1 MSITVILAPVST
13 IATPVLSRTRMGDH
27 HSGSFDVLGLEPVV
41 GNLVSHPTLAPNGT
55 MTGASDPT
63 WRKRHS
69 LLFRSMAVAASDAS
83 R

>member
-1 MSITVILAPVST
+1 MARST
-13 IATPVLSRTRMGDH
+13 LTPPFTSALPHEDGDH
-27 HSGSFDVLGLEPVV
+27 HSRSRNVFGLELVT
-41 GNLVSHPTLAPNGT
+41 GNLDSHPALAPIGT

-69 LLFRSMAVAASDAS
+69 ALFRSMAVAASDAS